1 MRMCI
6 KSNVI
11 DIKILKDLKSK
22 FDVHYDDTINTHL
35 ILDGSVVTYIDH
47 FGEYFE
53 IDCSHWIEKIKND
66 KLTNITFSEVIEQII
81 NSVGE
86 LKLMQIK

>member
-1 MRMCI
+1 MRMYI

-11 DIKILKDLKSK
+11 NIKILKDLKSK
-22 FDVHYDDTINTHL
+22 FDVQYEETINTRL

-53 IDCSHWIEKIKND
+53 IDCSQWIEKIIND

-81 NSVGE
+81 DSVGE